1 MRIGDQVTGR
11 ATEAQAL
18 FDQLTEVGIDLDDVF
33 VVLDTEGVDKFKKSW
48 VELLETVKG
57 QMG

>member
-1 MRIGDQVTGR
+1 MTGR
-11 ATEAQAL
+11 ADEAQAL

-33 VVLDTEGVDKFKKSW
+33 VVLETEGVDKFKKSW